1 MRGLRVFVKIAV
13 WLVLL
18 AASNAGFA
26 QELPFETTAP
36 QAILID
42 AKSGIVFFEKNADEL
57 VQPASMSKLM
67 TMTLV
72 FEALKAGDLKLDQ
85 EFLISENAWRKGGS
99 AGGGSTMY
107 ANVNTRIKLVDLMY
121 GSMIQSA
128 NDACIAIAEGMA
140 GSEEEFALRMTKR
153 GKELGLQNAVFKNAT
168 GLPNPE
174 HLMSVRDLTIL
185 ARHIILD
192 FPEYYKIYSEKEFTW
207 NNITQ
212 KNRNPLLL
220 D

>member
-1 MRGLRVFVKIAV
+1 MNRLRIVIKVVF

-18 AASNAGFA
+18 ASPGVAYA
-26 QELPFETTAP
+26 QDEVFETSAP

-57 VQPASMSKLM
+57 IQPASMSKLM

-85 EFLISENAWRKGGS
+85 EFLISEYAWRHGGS

-107 ANVNTRIKLVDLMY
+107 ANVNSRIKLVDLMY

-128 NDACIAIAEGMA
+128 TP
-140 GSEEEFALRMTKR
+140 RMSSSCTRKSH
-153 GKELGLQNAVFKNAT
+153 AA
-168 GLPNPE
+168 PNR
-174 HLMSVRDLTIL
+174 SQTTR
-185 ARHIILD
+185 
-192 FPEYYKIYSEKEFTW
+192 
-207 NNITQ
+207 
-212 KNRNPLLL
+212 PLL
-220 D
+220 